1 MAWSGVVWC
10 GVARCGAVRSGV
22 VPVAGD
28 GRRWVFGGFLV
39 GVGVLSAGGRAITFR
54 KKIWNRA
61 SGSGIESRTSS
72 KM

>member
-1 MAWSGVVWC
+1 MWC

-22 VPVAGD
+22 VRSGVVVGAGG
-28 GRRWVFGGFLV
+28 GRRWVP
-39 GVGVLSAGGRAITFR
+39 GGRGRPERRRPRYHFL